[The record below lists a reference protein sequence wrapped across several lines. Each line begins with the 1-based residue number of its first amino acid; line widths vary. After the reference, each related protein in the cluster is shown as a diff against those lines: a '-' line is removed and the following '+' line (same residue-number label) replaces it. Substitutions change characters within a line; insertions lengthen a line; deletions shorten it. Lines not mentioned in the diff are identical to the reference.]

1 MSETN
6 RNQSMIVQV
15 NLDVMTPEQ
24 IETLLQDIIDSN
36 GLNCDCI
43 TKDIYVFDEKKKDEI
58 LVIMKNGGAVCR
70 HGFPKRWTVASN
82 VEQPDH
88 ISRDGVKSVRLT
100 VENLNASDVILNSL
114 DTAPIDQEWLNKMI
128 LKDLKLWVQG
138 REDLDKNI
146 DLRLK
151 KENIINAILKFYN

>member
-43 TKDIYVFDEKKKDEI
+43 TKDIYVFDEKKKDEM
-58 LVIMKNGGAVCR
+58 LTIMKNGGAVCSQ
-70 HGFPKRWTVASN
+70 GFPERYTETNTKGGIVTKDGKKYKELTAENLKDSKKYIKSEELSKLMP
-82 VEQPDH
+82 VEKE
-88 ISRDGVKSVRLT
+88 IVEKIIEVVKS
-100 VENLNASDVILNSL
+100 
-114 DTAPIDQEWLNKMI
+114 K
-128 LKDLKLWVQG
+128 
-138 REDLDKNI
+138 
-146 DLRLK
+146 
-151 KENIINAILKFYN
+151 